1 MSRNTSRLLPCLFI
15 LLIHIG
21 GLASVA
27 EAQSGLSQAVLQ
39 LPSSTL
45 GSVRLVDG
53 RLYAGSITAT
63 ITDQDGD
70 PGNFASND
78 TVRFAIGPR
87 GQSATLQFT
96 GSQAAFEDWASD
108 NADALL
114 AVLFPAGL
122 ASSLLGRSAGEL
134 HGQQLLLTTAL
145 DTDEVRRTSQGGR
158 SGVGGLI
165 EFESLR
171 RDGRRSGDSTWAWQG
186 LYSLNRTVSLQG
198 RFAQQREGVTTRATT
213 FSADYHPYIE
223 IDRSNIR
230 WRVGGT
236 ARGGLLFSQS
246 AAMDLGSL
254 EFGGGGWVS
263 AFKDLG
269 RIRVGGGTLLQGSKS
284 YVPGVFDGADD
295 GLAFL
300 AEAINNRGIQ
310 YDLTYG
316 ATAGVDTSDRTTAIV
331 KFLQNRTLSSRDER
345 PDSWLMLAGLSYR
358 LGLPSVNFGYKLYS
372 SSALRGHSV
381 FAQGNFNW

>member
-1 MSRNTSRLLPCLFI
+1 M
-15 LLIHIG
+15 
-21 GLASVA
+21 SVA

-45 GSVRLVDG
+45 GSVRVVDG
-53 RLYAGSITAT
+53 RLYSGSITAT

-70 PGNFASND
+70 PANFASND
-78 TVRFAIGPR
+78 IVRFAIGPR
-87 GQSATLQFT
+87 GQPATLEFS
-96 GSQAAFEDWASD
+96 GSQAAFEDWAND

-122 ASSLLGRSAGEL
+122 ASSVLGRSAGEL

-186 LYSLNRTVSLQG
+186 LYSVNRFVSVQG

-223 IDRSNIR
+223 IDRNIR

-236 ARGGLLFSQS
+236 ARGGVLFSQS

-269 RIRVGGGTLLQGSKS
+269 RIRVGGGTVLQGSKS
-284 YVPGVFDGADD
+284 YVPAVFDGEDD

-300 AEAINNRGIQ
+300 ADAINDRGIQ
-310 YDLTYG
+310 YRPHLRCDG
-316 ATAGVDTSDRTTAIV
+316 RGGHVDRA
-331 KFLQNRTLSSRDER
+331 RR
-345 PDSWLMLAGLSYR
+345 P
-358 LGLPSVNFGYKLYS
+358 S
-372 SSALRGHSV
+372 SSSWRTVRFLRGTS
-381 FAQGNFNW
+381 GPIRGSC

>member
-1 MSRNTSRLLPCLFI
+1 MIRNTSRCLLV
-15 LLIHIG
+15 LLVHIG
-21 GLASVA
+21 ALVSVA

-45 GSVRLVDG
+45 GSVRVVDG
-53 RLYAGSITAT
+53 RLYSGSITAT

-70 PGNFASND
+70 PANFASND
-78 TVRFAIGPR
+78 IVRFAIGPR
-87 GQSATLQFT
+87 GQLATLEFT
-96 GSQAAFEDWASD
+96 GSQAAFEDWAND

-122 ASSLLGRSAGEL
+122 ASSVLGRSAGEL

-145 DTDEVRRTSQGGR
+145 DTDEIRRTSQGGR

-186 LYSLNRTVSLQG
+186 LYSVNRFVSVQG

-223 IDRSNIR
+223 IDRNVR

-236 ARGGLLFSQS
+236 ARGGVLFSQS

-269 RIRVGGGTLLQGSKS
+269 RIRVGGGTVLQGSKS
-284 YVPGVFDGADD
+284 YVPNVFDGEND

-300 AEAINNRGIQ
+300 ADAINDRGIQ

-316 ATAGVDTSDRTTAIV
+316 ATAGMDTSPRTAAIV
-331 KFLQNRTLSSRDER
+331 KFLQNRSLASRNER
-345 PDSWLMLAGLSYR
+345 PDSWLLLTGLSYR

>member
-15 LLIHIG
+15 LLIHLG
-21 GLASVA
+21 ALASIA
-27 EAQSGLSQAVLQ
+27 EAQSGLAQAVLQ
-39 LPSSTL
+39 LPSSTF

-53 RLYAGSITAT
+53 RLYGGSITAT

-70 PGNFASND
+70 PGNFVSND
-78 TVRFAIGPR
+78 VVRFAIGPR
-87 GQSATLQFT
+87 GQPFTLEFT
-96 GSQAAFEDWASD
+96 GSQAAFEDWAND

-122 ASSLLGRSAGEL
+122 ASSVLGRSAGEL
-134 HGQQLLLTTAL
+134 HGQQLLLTVAL
-145 DTDEVRRTSQGGR
+145 DTDEIRRTSQGGR

-186 LYSLNRTVSLQG
+186 LYAVNRFVSVQG
-198 RFAQQREGVTTRATT
+198 RFAQQREGVTTRATA

-223 IDRSNIR
+223 FDRSIR

-246 AAMDLGSL
+246 AAMDLGSF

-269 RIRVGGGTLLQGSKS
+269 RIRVGGGTMLQGSKS
-284 YVPGVFDGADD
+284 YIPGVFDGADD
-295 GLAFL
+295 SLAFL
-300 AEAINNRGIQ
+300 AEAINGRGIQ

-316 ATAGVDTSDRTTAIV
+316 ATAGVDTSERTAAIV
-331 KFLQNRTLSSRDER
+331 KVLQNRSLSSRDQR